1 MKKGTVYNNA
11 KKLYIK
17 LLSIYYDDYKMRKK
31 KRLTKSLLLKGQRFI
46 ESKKEEKSKSQPE
59 ESIAERVKLRRQ
71 KAYDKDLLDMSLPCT
86 DENNGDSDKFVD
98 TPPLES
104 DEEEVKEGKRLKILA
119 PDKLLTRLPIRL
131 AQIRAGKNSHKLKN
145 EIRRI
150 LYFLYQHNKITK
162 KVCNNLMKSL

>member
-1 MKKGTVYNNA
+1 
-11 KKLYIK
+11 
-17 LLSIYYDDYKMRKK
+17 
-31 KRLTKSLLLKGQRFI
+31 
-46 ESKKEEKSKSQPE
+46 
-59 ESIAERVKLRRQ
+59 
-71 KAYDKDLLDMSLPCT
+71 MSLPCT
-86 DENNGDSDKFVD
+86 DENNGDSEKFVD

-104 DEEEVKEGKRLKILA
+104 DEEEKRLKILA